1 MRRALA
7 AALLV
12 LATCAKESVSLDD
25 LLEST
30 YQSLRRGDLEETL
43 ASAEKGR
50 KAAAEASDVPREWA
64 FRVAQAEV
72 LVSQRKDAEVIAL
85 LESGLGVESGSRPVD
100 VRALMTRGVAL
111 CRVGTD
117 SALRLRA
124 TDDLDRAGRMARSL
138 RSIELRGEVAL
149 RLGTCLLHQKDH
161 VGAESQFREALA
173 HARQAGLAPLEA
185 SATGS
190 LGRLRTETGRYDEA
204 AEWLRRSLALATA
217 TRADIPRA
225 KTLQNL
231 GWCYYNLGDFD
242 RALGFLAEAEA
253 LAARLHLTGDRMRAL
268 MNTANA
274 FYRKG
279 DLDRAAENDDRA
291 LALARRLGDRAT
303 AASLLSNLGILA
315 FERARHDEA
324 DGLLK
329 QALEAQRALQDD
341 EGVVKT
347 LLNQAHVQ
355 AARGAPERAVATYR
369 EVIASA
375 GGDLE
380 AQWEAWSGL
389 AVLEVRAD
397 RPDKAEAAFAEATA
411 VMERSRDQL
420 GVAEH
425 RLTFFSSL
433 RRFHDER
440 VDFLVG
446 AGRTDEA
453 LLVADRGRARL
464 LSESLLPPEGEG
476 APTVERYRELARNL
490 DATLLFYWTASRRS
504 FLWEV
509 TADAVAIHVL
519 PGQADIARRIAAYGV
534 DIQRSRDPLAG
545 DAEDATWLYRVLV
558 GPIASR
564 SGGRIILVPDGPLHE
579 LNFETLIAPG
589 PTPRYWIEDVT
600 LATAPSLG
608 LLSARAERA
617 PGSRSLLVIGD
628 PISPDDE
635 FPPLAHA
642 GREVARIAELFPG
655 HTTVRTRADAR
666 PDAYSKGEPGRFTF
680 IHFAAHATANRES
693 PLDSAIVLSG
703 REDGYKLYARDVVGQ
718 PLTAELVT
726 LSACRSAGSRTYAG
740 EGLVGLA
747 WAFLGSGARN
757 VVGGLWNVEDVS
769 TAELMDHLYRELRAG
784 LDPMA
789 ALRAAK
795 LRLIH
800 SKAVTRKPYYW
811 APFVIYT
818 RGG

>member
-1 MRRALA
+1 MRRCLA
-7 AALLV
+7 AALLL
-12 LATCAKESVSLDD
+12 LASCAKERVSLDD
-25 LLEST
+25 LLTST
-30 YQSLRRGDLEETL
+30 YESLRRGNLEETL
-43 ASAEKGR
+43 ASAQKGR
-50 KAAAEASDVPREWA
+50 QAAAEVSDASREWG

-85 LESGLGVESGSRPVD
+85 LEPGLGVEAIARAVD

-111 CRVGTD
+111 CRTAPGSD
-117 SALRLRA
+117 PGRRA
-124 TDDLDRAGRMARSL
+124 TDDLDRALRMASEL
-138 RSIELRGEVAL
+138 GSTELRGEVAL
-149 RLGTCLLHQKDH
+149 RRGTCLLHRNDH
-161 VGAESQFREALA
+161 AGAEAQFRTALA
-173 HARQAGLAPLEA
+173 DARQARQASLEA
-185 SATGS
+185 SAAGS

-204 AEWLRRSLALATA
+204 AEWLRRSLTLATA
-217 TRADIPRA
+217 IRADVPRA

-242 RALGFLAEAEA
+242 RALGFLADAEA
-253 LAARLHLTGDRMRAL
+253 LAARLHLTGDRLRAL
-268 MNTANA
+268 MNTGNS
-274 FYRKG
+274 FYRQG
-279 DLDRAAENDDRA
+279 DLSRAAENYGRG
-291 LALARRLGDRAT
+291 LAIARQLDDRAT
-303 AASLLSNLGILA
+303 AAMLLPNLGVVA
-315 FERARHDEA
+315 FERGRYDEA
-324 DGLLK
+324 DALLE
-329 QALEAQRALQDD
+329 QALELQRALKD
-341 EGVVKT
+341 ESGAVTT

-355 AARGAPERAVATYR
+355 AARGALKRAEASYR
-369 EVIASA
+369 EVIAA
-375 GGDLE
+375 APEPGVL
-380 AQWEAWSGL
+380 WEAWSGL
-389 AVLEVRAD
+389 AVVEVKAG
-397 RPDKAEAAFAEATA
+397 RPDKADAAFAEAAA

-420 GVAEH
+420 GVTEH
-425 RLTFFSSL
+425 RLAFFSSL
-433 RRFHDER
+433 RRFHDEH

-464 LSESLLPPEGEG
+464 LSESLLPREGEG
-476 APTVERYRELARNL
+476 APTVERYRELARTL
-490 DATLLFYWTASRRS
+490 DAILLFYWTASRRS

-509 TADAVAIHVL
+509 TPDAVAIHVL
-519 PGQADIARRIAAYGV
+519 PGQADIARRIAAYGA
-534 DIQRSRDPLAG
+534 DIQRSRDPLAE
-545 DAEDATWLYRVLV
+545 DAEDATWLYRVLL

-564 SGGRIILVPDGPLHE
+564 SGRRIILVPDGPLHE
-579 LNFETLIAPG
+579 LNFETLIVPG
-589 PTPRYWIEDVT
+589 PAPRYWIEDVT

-608 LLSARAERA
+608 LLSARVDERA
-617 PGSRSLLVIGD
+617 SRSSSLLVIGD
-628 PISPDDE
+628 PSSPGDE

-655 HTTVRTRADAR
+655 HATVRTGAEAR
-666 PDAYSKGEPGRFTF
+666 PAAYSKGEPGRFTF
-680 IHFAAHATANRES
+680 IHFAAHATANREN

-703 REDGYKLYARDVVGQ
+703 QEDGYKLYARDVVGQ